1 MRDRRAA
8 RFDGAVGGGQPMRCG
23 KPHGSDRVPLG
34 GLQLRSC
41 EGPQLLRVRA
51 FRKQLPG

>member
-1 MRDRRAA
+1 MRDRRAVW
-8 RFDGAVGGGQPMRCG
+8 FDGAVGGGQPMRCG

-41 EGPQLLRVRA
+41 ESSQLLRVRA

>member
-23 KPHGSDRVPLG
+23 KPHGSDGAARG
-34 GLQLRSC
+34 
-41 EGPQLLRVRA
+41 GPQLLRVRA

>member
-8 RFDGAVGGGQPMRCG
+8 RFDGAVGGGQPVRCG
-23 KPHGSDRVPLG
+23 KPHGSDGAARDG
-34 GLQLRSC
+34 MQLRSC
-41 EGPQLLRVRA
+41 ESSQLLRVRA